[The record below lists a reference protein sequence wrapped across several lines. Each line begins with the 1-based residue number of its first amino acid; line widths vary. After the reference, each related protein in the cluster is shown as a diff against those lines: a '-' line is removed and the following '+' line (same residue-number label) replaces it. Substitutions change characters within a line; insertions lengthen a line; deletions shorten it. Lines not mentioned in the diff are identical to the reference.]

1 MSGRVGVFFVVNIYC
16 RIRTMVKAVV
26 VAFVIGAASGFLM
39 GSGNDGGRLDSPSVH
54 DTTVISGPARVVQ

>member
-1 MSGRVGVFFVVNIYC
+1 MNVYC
-16 RIRTMVKAVV
+16 RIRTMLKAVL

-54 DTTVISGPARVVQ
+54 DTTVISGPARVEQRGGV

>member
-1 MSGRVGVFFVVNIYC
+1 MNIYC

-39 GSGNDGGRLDSPSVH
+39 GSGNDGGRLDSPSIH
-54 DTTVISGPARVVQ
+54 DTTVISGPARVEQ